1 MRERSIASDS
11 QLSLAQ
17 RGVIGVGIA
26 IGAYFLSNY
35 NYLLFHSVVE
45 VFSIVI
51 AFAIFVVAWN
61 TRSYHDN
68 DYLVFIGI
76 AYLFVGGIDF
86 IHTLAYKGMGVF
98 TNYGADLP
106 TQLWILGR
114 YTESLSLLLAPLFF
128 TRKLKYK
135 VTVAGYGLT
144 SLFLLLTIFYW
155 GIFPD
160 CFVSGSGLTTFKVVS
175 EYVISGLLLGAI
187 FFLSIYRDRLERET
201 FYLLISSLLLTV
213 FAELSF
219 TFYVS
224 VYGLSNLVGHLFKLG
239 SFYLIY
245 LALIKTGLREP
256 YRLMFRELKES
267 KDRYQNYVEEL
278 GDALF
283 ITKVGGEDHGKIIEV
298 NTSAEKQTG
307 YSREELIGMNISE
320 NLAEES
326 PPEISY
332 EEIDEKLSRGEAVN
346 FTEKKRR
353 KGGTEY
359 WTEVVVTP
367 IKHEGKDA
375 TLSVNRDV
383 TERIRA
389 QKSLK
394 VERERLKKLHHA
406 VDRFQSCQTE
416 EELYE
421 TTLEVTRD
429 ALGFDISLIYI
440 ARGQGLV
447 PVASNK
453 LETSELPSYEKDAAL
468 VGTTYTNGE
477 TIWGDDV
484 REVEEAKPEVPQLR
498 GYMSVPIGDLGVF
511 QASSR
516 TKGAFTEVD
525 IELAEILAGHLNEEI
540 KRIRLEEKLK
550 EQAIRDPLTGLYN
563 RRYFNET
570 LTKEVER
577 SQRYGHNIAFIMI
590 DVNRFKE
597 INDTY
602 SHQTGDKVLKEVANL
617 LRANVREADT
627 VVRYGG
633 DEFLVMLPETDGD
646 SRYTGNRIR
655 SKLEDWNNES
665 NLLDFP
671 LTLAMGISHWNP
683 DQDRDVEEAL
693 KEADKKMYEQKGE

>member
-1 MRERSIASDS
+1 VRERSIASDS
-11 QLSLAQ
+11 QSSLAQ

-61 TRSYHDN
+61 SRSYHDN

-98 TNYGADLP
+98 PNYGADLP

-135 VTVAGYGLT
+135 ATVAGYGLT
-144 SLFLLLTIFYW
+144 SLFLLFTIFYW

-160 CFVSGSGLTTFKVVS
+160 CFVPGSGLTTFKVVS
-175 EYVISGLLLGAI
+175 EYVISGFLLGAI
-187 FFLSIYRDRLERET
+187 FFLSLFRDKLERET

-307 YSREELIGMNISE
+307 YSREELIGMNISD

-353 KGGTEY
+353 KDGNEY

-440 ARGQGLV
+440 ARGQELV

-468 VGTTYTNGE
+468 VGTTFTNGE

-484 REVEEAKPEVPQLR
+484 REVEEAEPEVPQLR

-511 QASSR
+511 QASSK

-602 SHQTGDKVLKEVANL
+602 SHQTGDEVLKEVANL

-693 KEADKKMYEQKGE
+693 KEADRKMYEEKNR